1 MMTPFMVGELSDI
14 VVAASC
20 AAILSR
26 GAGVE
31 SVAVGSVWLSV
42 VVSVGV

>member
-20 AAILSR
+20 AAILKRRLGLNRSR
-26 GAGVE
+26 SGRLG
-31 SVAVGSVWLSV
+31 GCWW
-42 VVSVGV
+42 